1 MSRLDIERVDVV
13 FGNALCG
20 ILPGEWYLVLHV
32 GVSYCTLV
40 GDDESARVLQS
51 VGSGL

>member
-20 ILPGEWYLVLHV
+20 ILPGEWYLVLHCVVFGIACWCFLLHV
-32 GVSYCTLV
+32 G
-40 GDDESARVLQS
+40 GGR
-51 VGSGL
+51 